1 MWIRTAS
8 ERDLQEIRTL
18 LINAW
23 HDTYDSIYGADKVS
37 EINEDWHSLN
47 ALKPKLTQPDSEFIL
62 ADAGEGISG
71 MAFASTRDGKVVD
84 LHQLYVLPQSQGQ
97 GVGTLLLEELESC
110 FAEARRIRL
119 EVEETNAKA
128 LAFYEKAGFHE
139 VGRTDDCGAAGSGLP
154 ALVLEKTIP

>member
-8 ERDLQEIRTL
+8 ERDLQEIRAL
-18 LINAW
+18 LVNAW

-97 GVGTLLLEELESC
+97 GVGTLLLDEIENC
-110 FAEARRIRL
+110 FAEAKSIRL

-139 VGRTDDCGAAGSGLP
+139 VGRTDNCGVAGSGLP
-154 ALVLEKTIP
+154 ALVLEKNIP

>member
-23 HDTYDSIYGADKVS
+23 HDTYDSIYSADKVS
-37 EINEDWHSLN
+37 EINEEWHSLN

>member
-8 ERDLQEIRTL
+8 ERDLQEIRAL
-18 LINAW
+18 LVNAW

-71 MAFASTRDGKVVD
+71 MAFG
-84 LHQLYVLPQSQGQ
+84 
-97 GVGTLLLEELESC
+97 
-110 FAEARRIRL
+110 
-119 EVEETNAKA
+119 
-128 LAFYEKAGFHE
+128 
-139 VGRTDDCGAAGSGLP
+139 
-154 ALVLEKTIP
+154 